1 MVYKIA
7 FGGKMGVGKDFAVD
21 YLIEKYSGNKLAF
34 AKPIYDILHFAQEV
48 CGFEQEK
55 DRKFLQ
61 FIGTEWARQKNSNIW
76 IDKLHNSVIPTENS
90 FVSDVRFPDEFY
102 SLKENG
108 WICIKILRDHQKN
121 REGTGS
127 TKHSSEAM
135 IDIIPDEDWDYI
147 LVNNGTK
154 EDFREQIDL
163 CVLK

>member
-48 CGFEQEK
+48 CGFEHEK

-76 IDKLHNSVIPTENS
+76 IDKLHNSVIPTENC

-135 IDIIPDEDWDYI
+135 IDVIADEDWDYI
-147 LVNNGTK
+147 IENNGTQ
-154 EDFREQIDL
+154 EELQEQLHKIIS
-163 CVLK
+163 